1 MVFLYSLMRSHIY
14 QLPLKKVQTS
24 NSYNLAHIVRLI
36 KCRCQDR
43 NAFHNCAAII
53 LEKNDVVIELQVTG
67 LHFVYPFACFKCQ
80 KKINPNYQMLRFLV
94 SLVIAYLIF
103 VVKL

>member
-1 MVFLYSLMRSHIY
+1 MRSHIY

-24 NSYNLAHIVRLI
+24 NSYYLEHIARLI
-36 KCRCQDR
+36 NLDVRTETDFITVLQL
-43 NAFHNCAAII
+43 F

-67 LHFVYPFACFKCQ
+67 LHFVYPFACFKCL

-94 SLVIAYLIF
+94 SIVAAYLIF
-103 VVKL
+103 VVQL